1 MNMQFFQGCHK
12 VEQVKTEY
20 RRQAFIY
27 HPDRGGD
34 LRVMQRLNEEYLLK
48 LASFDGSETNGE
60 GGKTFKYSFKPDV
73 EQGIMDKIGELLALR
88 LGPTVEINLIGTWIW
103 ILGDTKPVKD
113 KIKSVGCKWHSKRG
127 CWYWQND
134 GYKRRYSH
142 KSLGALA
149 AQYGCDKF
157 ANDPYKTVQ

>member
-1 MNMQFFQGCHK
+1 MNYFKGCVK
-12 VEQVKTEY
+12 VEHLKAEY
-20 RRQAFIY
+20 RRLAFVW

-34 LRVMQRLNEEYLLK
+34 LRTMQEINAEYHAR
-48 LASFDGSETNGE
+48 LASFDGAESNGAD
-60 GGKTFKYSFKPDV
+60 GKTHRYSYKRDV
-73 EQGIMDKIGELLALR
+73 EQGLMDKISELLALR

-149 AQYGCDKF
+149 SQYGCDKF

>member
-1 MNMQFFQGCHK
+1 MAYFNGCVK
-12 VEQVKTEY
+12 VEHLKTEY
-20 RRQAFIY
+20 RRLAFIW

-34 LRVMQRLNEEYLLK
+34 LRTMQEINAEYHAR
-48 LASFDGSETNGE
+48 LASFDGAESNGTD
-60 GGKTFKYSFKPDV
+60 GKTHRYSYKRDV
-73 EQGIMDKIGELLALR
+73 EQGLMDKISELLALR
-88 LGPTVEINLIGTWIW
+88 LGDAVEINLIGTWIW

-113 KIKSVGCKWHSKRG
+113 KIKSVGCRWHSKRN

-142 KSLGALA
+142 KSLGQLA